1 MSNHPEVPEQCP
13 ICNRVEERIRCSE
26 LITDK
31 LSENEIDELVETVQ
45 ASILNKKVSKR
56 GIEMENE
63 ENDKYLITKASFE
76 DFYQT
81 QSIITGV
88 LKKMAEE
95 IQNQNMVLKKYGS
108 AIAEI
113 ASRLPDDEYEEEEEE
128 DDVDVNAS
136 EDEELEDEFPEDEAV
151 PDEGGA
157 MGEDDMRKAFEAG
170 YKAALADKSKEA
182 GVPVAK
188 AKEKATRV
196 PVSTDEINKATDL
209 NGGSIGSDVTSLDS
223 LGKMSPHQLN
233 LLLRDSEKIR
243 GGK

>member
-1 MSNHPEVPEQCP
+1 MSNHPEIPEQCP
-13 ICNRVEERIRCSE
+13 ICNRVEDRIRNSG

-31 LSENEIDELVETVQ
+31 LSENEVDELVETVQ

-113 ASRLPDDEYEEEEEE
+113 ASRLPDDEYEEDEEVDE
-128 DDVDVNAS
+128 VDVNAP
-136 EDEELEDEFPEDEAV
+136 EDEELEDEVPEDEAV
-151 PDEGGA
+151 PDEEMA
-157 MGEDDMRKAFEAG
+157 MGEDDMKKAFEAG

-188 AKEKATRV
+188 ATAKATRV

-233 LLLRDSEKIR
+233 LLLRDSGKIR